1 MTDTA
6 MVQQDWPEK
15 NCYIDLWTGLVRS
28 LGLEPLAM
36 LGHTIAVDCEGD
48 QWTFFKPPHPELREL
63 YGIDVQE
70 LTVWRPLADHVV
82 EHVAAGRFVSTE
94 ADAFWLPDTAGTDY
108 RSKHTKTTILIDRI
122 DTAAKRIRYLHNEG
136 FFDLHGE
143 DYEELFRPGL
153 MPLFA
158 ELVHVE
164 RLVKRSEDDLKR
176 RALRLLHTHY
186 EWRPQRNPFTAF
198 GERFAREMPS
208 MREAGLEH
216 YHAWA
221 FASIRQAGAA
231 FELAAAHMQW
241 LGFEGPAA
249 QFREISSANKS
260 LILKGA
266 RAAATGKQ
274 FDVNEV
280 MSVMAKAWQ
289 SGMDEI
295 ATLIMTE

>member
-1 MTDTA
+1 M
-6 MVQQDWPEK
+6 
-15 NCYIDLWTGLVRS
+15 
-28 LGLEPLAM
+28 
-36 LGHTIAVDCEGD
+36 
-48 QWTFFKPPHPELREL
+48 
-63 YGIDVQE
+63 
-70 LTVWRPLADHVV
+70 
-82 EHVAAGRFVSTE
+82 
-94 ADAFWLPDTAGTDY
+94 
-108 RSKHTKTTILIDRI
+108 
-122 DTAAKRIRYLHNEG
+122 
-136 FFDLHGE
+136 
-143 DYEELFRPGL
+143 
-153 MPLFA
+153 
-158 ELVHVE
+158 
-164 RLVKRSEDDLKR
+164 
-176 RALRLLHTHY
+176 RLLRTHY

-289 SGMDEI
+289 SGMDEL
-295 ATLIMTE
+295 ATFIMAG